1 MKTIEL
7 PAGFDLT
14 VDQKK
19 IEQLKQLFFEEYEKN
34 PDLYDERDVNHLKG
48 SDLHAIR

>member
-1 MKTIEL
+1 MKTIEI

-14 VDQKK
+14 VDQTK
-19 IEQLKQLFFEEYEKN
+19 IEQLKKAFFEEHEQN
-34 PDLYDERDVNHLKG
+34 PDLYDERDVQHLRD